1 MDLAGHDPE
10 GLAVEEEILLP
21 QPEIAALAGE
31 AGTKRQDE
39 ETEEC
44 FLDDSHKVLPF
55 QTLPEI
61 RKILSHL

>member
-1 MDLAGHDPE
+1 MDLAGHDPV

-21 QPEIAALAGE
+21 QPEITALTGE

-44 FLDDSHKVLPF
+44 FSGDSHKVLSF
-55 QTLPEI
+55 QTFLEI
-61 RKILSHL
+61 RRILSQL

>member
-10 GLAVEEEILLP
+10 RLAVEEEILLP
-21 QPEIAALAGE
+21 QSEITALAEE

-44 FLDDSHKVLPF
+44 FPGDSHKVLPF
-55 QTLPEI
+55 QTFPEI
-61 RKILSHL
+61 KWILAHL

>member
-10 GLAVEEEILLP
+10 GFAVEEEILLP

-39 ETEEC
+39 ETKEC
-44 FLDDSHKVLPF
+44 FPGDSHKVLPF
-55 QTLPEI
+55 QTFPEI
-61 RKILSHL
+61 RRILSQL